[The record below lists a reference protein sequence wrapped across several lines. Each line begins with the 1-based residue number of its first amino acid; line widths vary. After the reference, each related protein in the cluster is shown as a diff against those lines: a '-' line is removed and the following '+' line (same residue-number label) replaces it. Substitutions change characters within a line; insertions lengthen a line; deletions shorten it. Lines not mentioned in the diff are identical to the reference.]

1 MYHIYVCDDCYPIIK
16 AEEGGLTLGTLLDI
30 PTAFS
35 MDEVAEIV
43 SSLASF
49 DTFTVIRT
57 HGGVD
62 GLVIDT

>member
-1 MYHIYVCDDCYPIIK
+1 
-16 AEEGGLTLGTLLDI
+16 
-30 PTAFS
+30 